1 MSDLLAILGHLSLMV
16 ALLALGI
23 LSRRLGAAT
32 RAPRYYR
39 GFFVAAAL
47 QAVSTGAL
55 IANALF
61 QLADAE
67 ALINSIE
74 WVLIYNGLPALAVTI
89 GVYLGWRYWSWLLA
103 ERG

>member
-1 MSDLLAILGHLSLMV
+1 MI
-16 ALLALGI
+16 ALLGMGI

-39 GFFVAAAL
+39 GFFIAAFI
-47 QAVSTGAL
+47 QMISTGAVA
-55 IANALF
+55 ANSLF
-61 QLADAE
+61 GLADADT
-67 ALINSIE
+67 LINSIE